1 MSHEAEVLVGVVDRK
16 VNAKIRWKVSGRFE
30 DIVFDPNNAYQIG
43 TALKNA
49 ACDAAG
55 TTPLMMGET
64 KKMKITL
71 EQRARML
78 VISGKIIRSMMEQ
91 GKKAENIATHV
102 VDLILQETTE

>member
-1 MSHEAEVLVGVVDRK
+1 MNREAEILVGVVDRK
-16 VNAKIRWKVSGRFE
+16 VNAKIRWKANGRLE

-55 TTPLMMGET
+55 TTPLMMGDT
-64 KKMKITL
+64 GKMKITM

-78 VISGKIIRSMMEQ
+78 VIAGKILRSMQEQ
-91 GKKAENIATHV
+91 GKKPERIALEV
-102 VDLILQETTE
+102 VDFVLQETTE